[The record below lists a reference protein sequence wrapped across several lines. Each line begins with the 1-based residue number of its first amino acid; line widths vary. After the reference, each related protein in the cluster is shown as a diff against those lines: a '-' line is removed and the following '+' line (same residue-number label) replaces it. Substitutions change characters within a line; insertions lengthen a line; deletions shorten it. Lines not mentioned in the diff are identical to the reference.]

1 MRGFRPLLA
10 TSVILVAFV
19 LVVWLARRPR
29 PTPPAPT
36 AGAATPV
43 STEPAAT
50 EPVSPSVPP
59 AVPAKLVL
67 YFPGDDGL
75 LHRELRDIPN
85 LPVESLP
92 RIKLVMEELI
102 GGSRSGL
109 PSPITWAAT
118 LQAVFLDKKGSAYVD
133 LSPPPADAVQGS
145 AGELV
150 LIYAVV
156 NSISANCP
164 AVART
169 QILFGGKELAT
180 LGHLDLS
187 RPLAPMVELV
197 AP

>member
-1 MRGFRPLLA
+1 MRAFRPLLA
-10 TSVILVAFV
+10 TSAILVAFV
-19 LVVWLARRPR
+19 LVVWLARRPQ

-36 AGAATPV
+36 AGQATPA
-43 STEPAAT
+43 STQPAAA
-50 EPVSPSVPP
+50 ESVP
-59 AVPAKLVL
+59 ASVPAKLVL

-75 LHRELRDIPN
+75 LHRELHDVPE

-102 GGSRSGL
+102 GGSHSGL

-133 LSPPPADAVQGS
+133 LSPPPPEAVQGS
-145 AGELV
+145 DGELV
-150 LIYAVV
+150 LVYAVV
-156 NSISANCP
+156 NSIGANCP

-187 RPLAPMVELV
+187 RPLTPMPDLV